1 MVAISNGCKPGWQ
14 RQIKAV
20 SVYESRIASRR
31 GGFRQWSS
39 AKVIHSVRI
48 PFTLW
53 QLMWKAY
60 TFLADDTKADRCHF
74 APREQSLGR
83 GKWVDGQ
90 QHSSTNLSA
99 GTVMTI
105 SKREKDAL
113 IAAEIA
119 QSEATRDKALPADA
133 GVRRN
138 RSPVYSLRLAPKDVA
153 RIEELA
159 IRSGV
164 PASSLVRG
172 WIQAA
177 MADENPA
184 DVAGAVARLE
194 LDVARLKGLVA

>member
-1 MVAISNGCKPGWQ
+1 M
-14 RQIKAV
+14 AV
-20 SVYESRIASRR
+20 SCE
-31 GGFRQWSS
+31 
-39 AKVIHSVRI
+39 
-48 PFTLW
+48 
-53 QLMWKAY
+53 AY
-60 TFLADDTKADRCHF
+60 TFLADDTKADRCHS
-74 APREQSLGR
+74 ASRKRSLGR
-83 GKWVDGQ
+83 CEWVEGE
-90 QHSSTNLSA
+90 QHSSTDLSA
-99 GTVMTI
+99 GVVMTI
-105 SKREKDAL
+105 SQWEKDAL
-113 IAAEIA
+113 IATEIA
-119 QSEATRDKALPADA
+119 QSEATRDEPLPADA

-159 IRSGV
+159 TRSSV